1 MRRKDREITDRALI
15 EAILKRATVCR
26 IGLVGKEGPY
36 VIAMSFGYDAH
47 CLYLHC
53 ASEGKKLDLIRE
65 DPRVAF
71 EVDLDH
77 EVVPQASP
85 CGWTLRY
92 RSVVGSGRAVLV
104 ADAQEKR
111 HGLEAIMQ
119 QHGGTLGLVG
129 ETDLARVSVV
139 RIEVSEM
146 TGKESGY

>member
-1 MRRKDREITDRALI
+1 MRRKDREITDQASI
-15 EAILKRATVCR
+15 EAILRRATVCR

-36 VIAMSFGYDAH
+36 VIPMSFGYDAH

-77 EVVPQASP
+77 EVVPQVSP

-104 ADAQEKR
+104 EDPEEKR
-111 HGLEAIMQ
+111 RGLEIILR
-119 QHGGTLGLVG
+119 QHGGTLGQVG
-129 ETDLARVSVV
+129 ETDLAQVSVV
-139 RIEVSEM
+139 RIEASEM